1 MKLYVGNL
9 PWSIDQ
15 NGLKELFS
23 KFNPEEVTL
32 ITDKYSG
39 RSKGFGFVTIADE
52 EEAKKAISE
61 MHEKETDGRPLTVSE
76 ARPMV
81 QRDNSRAPSND
92 SGSNEAP
99 MANPSAIENDVEES
113 VEAESPE
120 IVDENT
126 APEGNEE
133 APETTEEAV
142 EDAE

>member
-9 PWSIDQ
+9 PWNIDQ

-23 KFNPEEVTL
+23 KFKVVEAAL

-39 RSKGFGFVTIADE
+39 RSKGFGFVTIEDDA
-52 EEAKKAISE
+52 EAKKAIEE
-61 MHEKETDGRPLTVSE
+61 MHEKDIEGRPLTVSE

-81 QRDNSRAPSND
+81 PRDNAREPSND

-99 MANPSAIENDVEES
+99 MADPSAIENNVEES
-113 VEAESPE
+113 IEAETPE
-120 IVDENT
+120 VVDENT
-126 APEGNEE
+126 APENEEE
-133 APETTEEAV
+133 APETTEKAK

>member
-23 KFNPEEVTL
+23 KFKVEEAAL

-39 RSKGFGFVTIADE
+39 RSKGFGFITISDDAA
-52 EEAKKAISE
+52 AKKAIEE
-61 MHEKETDGRPLTVSE
+61 MHEKDIEGRPLTVSE

-81 QRDNSRAPSND
+81 PRDNAREPSND

-99 MANPSAIENDVEES
+99 MADPSVIENDVEES

-126 APEGNEE
+126 APEGEE
-133 APETTEEAV
+133 TPETTEEAV
-142 EDAE
+142 KDAE

>member
-23 KFNPEEVTL
+23 KFKVVEVVL

-39 RSKGFGFVTIADE
+39 RSKGFGFVTIEDD

-61 MHEKETDGRPLTVSE
+61 MHEKEIEGRPLTVSE

-81 QRDNSRAPSND
+81 PRDNSRAPSSNSD
-92 SGSNEAP
+92 SNEAP
-99 MANPSAIENDVEES
+99 MADPSAIENTIEES
-113 VEAESPE
+113 DEAKSPE
-120 IVDENT
+120 VIDENT

-133 APETTEEAV
+133 APETTEEAI

>member
-23 KFNPEEVTL
+23 TYNPEEVTL

-39 RSKGFGFVTIADE
+39 RSKGFGFVTISSDDD
-52 EEAKKAISE
+52 AKKAISE

-81 QRDNSRAPSND
+81 PRDNSSQGPSND
-92 SGSNEAP
+92 SGSDEVP
-99 MANPSAIENDVEES
+99 MADPSAIENAGEET
-113 VEAESPE
+113 PE

-126 APEGNEE
+126 AAEGEEE